1 MTKGAP
7 LGHLFLYAVP
17 LLLGNWLQLAYN
29 AVDSIIAGRF
39 IGQDALAAEGVAG
52 PVMNL
57 VILAIS
63 GLCIGAGVLMSEA
76 FGAKRTARLK
86 ETLATTLLF
95 GAALCCAAAALGLPA
110 VFQSLSLAGDSL
122 GDAVFYQVFH
132 LLLGGVTQ
140 DQDGHGDAAQAQLH
154 SFVYAAHRQIIRAI
168 LLQHPRHLNGA
179 VAIGIC
185 LHHAQELH
193 APSNVP
199 AQLFVVFLQGVQVNN
214 RPGPLQ
220 CRFHKLHNVRLF
232 LFFIQ

>member
-1 MTKGAP
+1 MY
-7 LGHLFLYAVP
+7 F
-17 LLLGNWLQLAYN
+17 Q
-29 AVDSIIAGRF
+29 
-39 IGQDALAAEGVAG
+39 
-52 PVMNL
+52 
-57 VILAIS
+57 
-63 GLCIGAGVLMSEA
+63 
-76 FGAKRTARLK
+76 
-86 ETLATTLLF
+86 
-95 GAALCCAAAALGLPA
+95 CAAAALGLLA

-122 GDAVFYQVFH
+122 GDTVFYQVFH

-220 CRFHKLHNVRLF
+220 CRFHSIRLSIFVFLVKSPPAAAVSGSFRIAFERTLVLPRLHLTGKLHKCHGQQHLSIPAQLGCIGCKGLRLHP
-232 LFFIQ
+232 

>member
-1 MTKGAP
+1 MY
-7 LGHLFLYAVP
+7 F
-17 LLLGNWLQLAYN
+17 Q
-29 AVDSIIAGRF
+29 
-39 IGQDALAAEGVAG
+39 
-52 PVMNL
+52 
-57 VILAIS
+57 
-63 GLCIGAGVLMSEA
+63 
-76 FGAKRTARLK
+76 
-86 ETLATTLLF
+86 
-95 GAALCCAAAALGLPA
+95 CAAAALGLPA

-185 LHHAQELH
+185 LHHAQKLH

-220 CRFHKLHNVRLF
+220 CKFHKLHNVRLF